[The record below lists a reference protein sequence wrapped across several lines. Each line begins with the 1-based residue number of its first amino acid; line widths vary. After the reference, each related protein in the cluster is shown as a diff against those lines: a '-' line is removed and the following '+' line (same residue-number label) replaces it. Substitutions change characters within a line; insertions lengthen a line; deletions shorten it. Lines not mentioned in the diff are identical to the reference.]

1 MKNTDKQKKIPHEKF
16 MRIKNAEEKRRM
28 EERLKAIRD
37 KAEREGRLNL
47 IDIRKMDDRQVV
59 EKLLNR
65 DDDITA
71 EFFFVKCRP
80 LLLDIISYVFGGR
93 RVSYDEV
100 VAEIYYYLMRPN
112 TKGEDAA
119 VLKTFEFRS
128 SLYQWFKFVIIH
140 FLIRNRQRLL
150 NGNKGDADLSDTE
163 AFKGLDDAVG
173 KIADVDDG
181 DKESPWAVMD
191 AMIRRQEA
199 VDQIQAIFDKM
210 TEGKKGRA
218 LNGAQNYINVL
229 KMKYLKDMDDKEIA
243 TTLNIKT
250 DNLYMLKGRAVRAFR
265 AAAMDEM
272 KEEKYYE
279 KG

>member
-1 MKNTDKQKKIPHEKF
+1 M
-16 MRIKNAEEKRRM
+16 
-28 EERLKAIRD
+28 
-37 KAEREGRLNL
+37 

-80 LLLDIISYVFGGR
+80 LLVDIIGNVFGGR

-112 TKGEDAA
+112 RNGEDAA
-119 VLKTFEFRS
+119 VLRTFQFRS
-128 SLYQWFKFVIIH
+128 SLYQWMKFVVIH
-140 FLIRNRQRLL
+140 FLVRVRQRLL
-150 NGNKGDADLSDTE
+150 NGSKLDVDLPDTE

-181 DKESPWAVMD
+181 DVNSPWAVMD
-191 AMIRRQEA
+191 AMTRRQEA
-199 VDQIQAIFDKM
+199 ADQLQVIFDKM

-218 LNGAQNYINVL
+218 LQGAQNYINVL

-243 TTLNIKT
+243 TALNIKT
-250 DNLYMLKGRAVRAFR
+250 DNLYMLKGRAIRALQ
-265 AAAMDEM
+265 AAAMD
-272 KEEKYYE
+272 
-279 KG
+279 KGGKRL